1 VNAPAAARTYRV
13 GGIQPYVMLLVLSGC
28 AAFSPVVL
36 AHAVY
41 SRSWLELSWAVI
53 VVWFFCSTVWRAA
66 YRIDV
71 RHDTVEFRSILWRR
85 SVPLRHVRWIRCGRG
100 FAVVRLR
107 GRTVHVY
114 GAVTGW
120 DEFVDRVRRA
130 NRRVRV
136 FRTKR

>member
-1 VNAPAAARTYRV
+1 VNAPAAARTYRI

-41 SRSWLELSWAVI
+41 SRSWLELTWAVI

-85 SVPLRHVRWIRCGRG
+85 VSRC
-100 FAVVRLR
+100 
-107 GRTVHVY
+107 
-114 GAVTGW
+114 VTCAGSAAGG
-120 DEFVDRVRRA
+120 DSRSCGCAAERCTCTAR
-130 NRRVRV
+130 
-136 FRTKR
+136 